1 MEFRDSHI
9 PGIVAKIVFWFQY
22 AIEYTLLLLLQ
33 SPSSRS
39 PDTRDREVDDVSD
52 SGVMSL
58 PTSEDISE
66 ADFQDFKMVGVL

>member
-1 MEFRDSHI
+1 M
-9 PGIVAKIVFWFQY
+9 
-22 AIEYTLLLLLQ
+22 YTLLLQ

-66 ADFQDFKMVGVL
+66 ADFQDFKMVGVANLN

>member
-1 MEFRDSHI
+1 MFNDA
-9 PGIVAKIVFWFQY
+9 GIIVF
-22 AIEYTLLLLLQ
+22 Q

-39 PDTRDREVDDVSD
+39 PDTRDREIDDVSD

-66 ADFQDFKMVGVL
+66 ADFQDFKMVSNNISIVSIVILLT